1 MMNNLFGLGTC
12 PVCGFGPNDC
22 RCGYDPTLTFTTT
35 DDTGSPDWIVAK
47 AKEWDGPVVLSSPQF
62 VEPKP
67 HKCPVC
73 EELVA
78 SIDEKIRKLHGCE
91 GKG

>member
-1 MMNNLFGLGTC
+1 MDSGLNEKEPEEITVTVSGS
-12 PVCGFGPNDC
+12 
-22 RCGYDPTLTFTTT
+22 T
-35 DDTGSPDWIVAK
+35 DGLDLPLEWLGK